1 MKDLRRET
9 EDAMRGAGRTLLH
22 TCCGPCASACVP
34 VLKELGREV
43 TMFFANSN
51 IDTKEEF
58 EKRLGEAKKL
68 AAVDGVKI
76 VALPYDH
83 EEWLREVAAGYE
95 HEPEKGARCARCFR
109 YNLTK
114 AAEYAK
120 AHGFENFTT
129 SLTVSPHKVSSMI
142 FAAAKSHLSS
152 LIPHPSFL
160 EIDFKKNEG
169 FKLSTRRAKELGL
182 YRQSYCGCEFSKWR
196 VHHKSETESTNL
208 DARAGKHRDVFT
220 ADHQTAGRG
229 RLDHKWLSPPGTNL
243 MMSAVLSVEGL
254 ALDQVAT
261 LPLVAGLAVCKAL
274 ANTVPAASSPRGTD
288 KFGDCYRARDARRV
302 GYGVAL
308 KWPNDVLVGGKKIAG
323 ILCERN
329 GDNVIVGI
337 GVNVGQTEFDK
348 EIADRAT
355 SLAIV
360 APALISC
367 LPSPVL
373 SVRAAVLCEI
383 DRCYS
388 CWREKGFAAV
398 YPEIAAIDCL
408 KGREIAVRQTDDDS
422 APITGVSNGIM
433 LDGSLDVGGTRVY
446 AGEAHIENY

>member
-1 MKDLRRET
+1 MT
-9 EDAMRGAGRTLLH
+9 TLLH

-34 VLKELGREV
+34 ALKEMGREV

-58 EKRLGEAKKL
+58 EKRLREAKKL

-76 VALPYDH
+76 VAIPYDH

-120 AHGFENFTT
+120 AHGFDEFTT
-129 SLTVSPHKVSSMI
+129 SLTVSPHKVSRTI
-142 FAAAKSHLSS
+142 FEVASS
-152 LIPHPSFL
+152 IEQSNNPNNQTIRFL
-160 EIDFKKNEG
+160 PCDFKKNEG

-220 ADHQTAGRG
+220 AGYQTAGRG
-229 RLDHKWLSPPGTNL
+229 RLDHKWLSPEDTNL
-243 MMSAVLSVEGL
+243 MMSVVLSVEGL
-254 ALDQVAT
+254 APDQVAT
-261 LPLVAGLAVCKAL
+261 LPLVAGLAVAKAIARL
-274 ANTVPAASSPRGTD
+274 ATGSQD
-288 KFGDCYRARDARRV
+288 LRRKTEDV
-302 GYGVAL
+302 KL
-308 KWPNDVLVGGKKIAG
+308 KWPNDVWVEGKKIAG

-398 YPEIAAIDCL
+398 YSEIAAIDCL

-422 APITGVSNGIM
+422 APLTGVSNGIM
-433 LDGSLDVGGTRVY
+433 LDGSLDVGGVKVY